1 MAAMTVHLDV
11 VSAEKSIFSGRV
23 ESIQV
28 TGEWGDLG
36 IMAGHAPLLTAL
48 KPGML
53 RMVKQHGHEE
63 LLYLSGGVLEVQPGN
78 VHILADTVIRA
89 KDIDEASAEEA
100 KEAAMKAISNPSADF
115 DYAQAT
121 TELAKAMAQLRVV
134 ELLKKSIR

>member
-11 VSAEKSIFSGRV
+11 VSAEKNIFSGRV

-89 KDIDEASAEEA
+89 KDIDEAAAEEA

-115 DYAQAT
+115 DYAQAA

-134 ELLKKSIR
+134 ELLKKHIG